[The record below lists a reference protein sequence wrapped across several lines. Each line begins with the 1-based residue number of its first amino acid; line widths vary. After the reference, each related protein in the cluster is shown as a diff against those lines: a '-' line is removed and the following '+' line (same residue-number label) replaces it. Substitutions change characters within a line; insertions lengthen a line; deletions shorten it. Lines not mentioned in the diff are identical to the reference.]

1 MYDSASIENIGGKL
15 EFLEFPREKKTQIL
29 ENWLETEKSYAD
41 ELNSFKNVIK
51 IYF

>member
-1 MYDSASIENIGGKL
+1 MNDSASIENIAKKF
-15 EFLEFPREKKTQIL
+15 EFSSPREQKTQIL

-41 ELNSFKNVIK
+41 ELNNFKNVIK